1 MDGLPFRLLTTM
13 TMTTAMMTMRTNPPA
28 APPAMTAT
36 GVVSSLLSLPAPEP
50 LRSLLLPLDFCT
62 LSPVVVVAV
71 VVVVVVAVVV
81 VSDLAESQGSFYDQS
96 NYSP

>member
-1 MDGLPFRLLTTM
+1 M

-28 APPAMTAT
+28 APPAMAAT
-36 GVVSSLLSLPAPEP
+36 GVVSSLLSLP
-50 LRSLLLPLDFCT
+50 LCSLFLPLDFCM
-62 LSPVVVVAV
+62 LLPVFVTI

-96 NYSP
+96 NYSA

>member
-1 MDGLPFRLLTTM
+1 M

-28 APPAMTAT
+28 APPAMIAT

-71 VVVVVVAVVV
+71 VVVVVAVVV